1 MFALCQKVVQALSPG
16 VDLCV
21 LCRGGGVNAVLTV
34 SLCTDEAG
42 GGAVKEGE
50 EAGHSQ
56 ADVGVGRPQVQSG
69 EAWELNLQDVL
80 WSHLDIGHLHRDIS
94 HSFFRFK
101 NSVNS
106 IQMSADGTTLKK
118 RKKKRERKTREDVGV
133 SCGIEIV

>member
-1 MFALCQKVVQALSPG
+1 M
-16 VDLCV
+16 
-21 LCRGGGVNAVLTV
+21 NAVLTV

-69 EAWELNLQDVL
+69 EAGELNLQDVL

-101 NSVNS
+101 NSVS
-106 IQMSADGTTLKK
+106 SVQMSADGTTLKK
-118 RKKKRERKTREDVGV
+118 RRKKKRAIKTREDVGV

>member
-1 MFALCQKVVQALSPG
+1 MFALCRKVVQALSPG

-69 EAWELNLQDVL
+69 EAGELNLQDVL